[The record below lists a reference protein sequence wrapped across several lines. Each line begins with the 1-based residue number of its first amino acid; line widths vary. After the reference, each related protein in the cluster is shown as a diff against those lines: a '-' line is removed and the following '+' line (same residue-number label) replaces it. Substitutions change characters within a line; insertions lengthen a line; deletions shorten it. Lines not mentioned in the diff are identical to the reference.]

1 MIHPYLMRYPW
12 PYKQSISVSSLI
24 TTETTTTT
32 EKTSTLV
39 DIMEPTTQM
48 KNQSSLSD
56 MDEDDIEEKTEVSKE
71 SKMEIS
77 NEILEAKK
85 ILKLIEE
92 MIQYLKIKKQ

>member
-1 MIHPYLMRYPW
+1 
-12 PYKQSISVSSLI
+12 
-24 TTETTTTT
+24 
-32 EKTSTLV
+32 
-39 DIMEPTTQM
+39 MEPTAQM

-85 ILKLIEE
+85 VLKLIEE